1 MFRLHKQKSDKSG
14 ERFDFKFSSFQALQ
28 VPKGWDKLFVS
39 IISVDTG
46 KTITKSS
53 KASVRNGNCRWAEAF
68 SESIW
73 IVRGDSSEVIDECLF
88 KLVVAMGSSRSGFLG
103 EATINLASYISSKST
118 IPLSLPLKKCNHGT
132 VLQVKI
138 QCLTPREKLRDEQW
152 NHTDSYMEDGSL
164 EYDELENKSDVSDST
179 FTRSVGSSSSN
190 HLEGTIHPGEISSRE
205 PSFSASDSRNSF
217 DSLDGSFNRE
227 NYSPQNGIM
236 NSLIGRQDSTGS
248 QTSSPRGS
256 YSLNDSSRSNH
267 SSYTPKVSTSGS
279 HPHNHREDLNRVSRL
294 VPSSPL
300 RNTGSS
306 KDFLEAAE
314 ITIGE
319 LRAEARMWEQNARK
333 LMTDLENLRRELS
346 DQSKHQKLLEVALS
360 TSQAECDS
368 LKQEVEQVKILLEES
383 QMKQG
388 AADNLKFQSKTTENV
403 QKELEDEI
411 KFQSEENA
419 NLALQLKK
427 TQESNIELVS
437 ILQELEETIEKQKVE
452 MNNLSRTKSEFEELG
467 KDDFGFEESSQ
478 INAGKQVLTNQTRKS
493 SDSDRESGIV
503 EHQRRDLHAENR
515 NLELQFQQ
523 LQESHKNLES
533 TILFLKKS
541 LEEKNHEMEIEQ
553 GLRSQSLMDCE
564 AEWRGKL
571 AEKEEKITNLEVKLS
586 EALDGQGLKEMGS
599 GNEGNSNLIR
609 EIEALRLKVQ
619 ELERDCNELT
629 DENLELLFKLKES
642 SKDHSATSNSLLP
655 DHPGKNSPSRHK
667 LEVTSCNYE
676 DELNKKTPTEV
687 HSADHL
693 HFQSVVLGNR
703 CAHLEPQLE
712 AFKDK
717 ASYLDGELSEC
728 RARAEEQEIEIVAL
742 QQQLKHYQ
750 QVEIESKDQPAHAF
764 TESRISESTAAVE
777 MSKLLAELD
786 EQIQLSLGDIKRLY
800 TLKSHA
806 NPHGICGSNDSQI
819 LKSTDLVSQKQQV
832 EIILNNF
839 AQLKQFFREKIAVS
853 DDEYYKEAKDSA
865 VSTDDILD
873 KLEGFKLKELN
884 SPCKEDS
891 DLGKELS
898 AKISEIEKLKSENLL
913 KEDELEA
920 LRHQQKELEAQ
931 VSSVQTEKSQLEENI
946 EIMLREGAVTAKCL
960 DDLRTEIVLL
970 NSNMDSQISANKILV
985 KKSSELES
993 GKQELEVHLSE
1004 LEEENVQ
1011 LSERICGLEAQLRYL
1026 TDERESHRL
1035 ELQNSESQ
1043 AMNFKEEIKRLENE
1057 MEAQKVDM
1065 RQKMDEMQKRWLEV
1079 QEECKYLKIANPKL
1093 QATTENLIEECSM
1106 LQKANGELR
1115 KQKMELHEHCAVL
1128 EAELKESEKVFS
1140 NMVNEVEA
1148 LEEKYSMML
1157 EEIASKEK
1165 ALNLEL
1171 EVLLQENKKQ
1181 KEKLV
1186 LEESLLNQRYLEKTV
1201 EVDNLQREVAHLTE
1215 QISATQDVKEK
1226 TASEA
1231 VLEVSHL
1238 RADKAM
1244 LEAALQDAQG
1254 KLKLSESKLNAMQV
1268 ECETELQGLKE
1279 ELAAAKQKQEILMA
1293 DHEKLL
1299 DLLEDVKSNEDKLK
1313 GTVRG
1318 LELKLKA
1325 SEYQNQ
1331 QLVEEI
1337 SSLKVQLQKTALL
1350 QDEILA
1356 LKKTISETKFEN
1368 ERLEASFQMLSRDY
1382 EELKVE
1388 RTLFVQKISN
1398 SQEAVSDL
1406 EDCRRRKVA
1415 LEEKVLRLQGDLTAK
1430 EAMGTQE
1437 AALKNELAQ
1446 IRRENSQFQ
1455 RKIKYLEEEK
1465 EECLK
1470 KTQALEDE
1478 LKQIKQDQCES
1489 KNSIEENNNL
1499 LSSEKLFTGINQVQ
1513 HHLEENHTQ
1522 IDKSQNCNNE
1532 TSQDK
1537 GVDLLSKIQN
1547 LDNELAEALE
1557 ANDMY
1562 KNQLKSLLSKEV
1574 SYRSAGPEKSTGE
1587 GAARKDGCECKA
1599 SSALETELKELRE
1612 RYFQMSLKYAEVED
1626 QREQLVMQ
1634 LKAAS
1639 GRKRWFS

>member
-53 KASVRNGNCRWAEAF
+53 KASVRNGNCRWTETF

-73 IVRGDSSEVIDECLF
+73 IAQGDTSKVVDECLF

-103 EATINLASYISSKST
+103 ETTINLASYISSKSS
-118 IPLSLPLKKCNHGT
+118 IPLTLPLKKCNHGT

-152 NHTDSYMEDGSL
+152 KDTDSYLEDGSL
-164 EYDELENKSDVSDST
+164 EYDDLENKSDVSDGT

-190 HLEGTIHPGEISSRE
+190 HLESTLHPGELSSRE
-205 PSFSASDSRNSF
+205 ASFSASDSRNSF

-227 NYSPQNGIM
+227 NYSPYNGVM
-236 NSLIGRQDSTGS
+236 SNQIGRQDSTGS
-248 QTSSPRGS
+248 QTSSPHGS
-256 YSLNDSSRSNH
+256 YSFNDSSRSNY
-267 SSYTPKVSTSGS
+267 SFAPKVSTFGS
-279 HPHNHREDLNRVSRL
+279 HPQNHREDLNRVSRL

-300 RNTGSS
+300 RNAGSS
-306 KDFLEAAE
+306 KDPLEAAE

-333 LMTDLENLRRELS
+333 LMIDLENLQKES
-346 DQSKHQKLLEVALS
+346 FDQSKHQKSLEVALS
-360 TSQAECDS
+360 TAQAECDC
-368 LKQEVEQVKILLEES
+368 LKEEVKQVKILLEES
-383 QMKQG
+383 QMKQ
-388 AADNLKFQSKTTENV
+388 AAAKNLKFQTKNTDNV

-411 KFQSEENA
+411 KFQREENA

-452 MNNLSRTKSEFEELG
+452 IDNLSSMKSEFEELG
-467 KDDFGFEESSQ
+467 KADVRFEGSQ
-478 INAGKQVLTNQTRKS
+478 QIDADKQVSEMQMIKS
-493 SDSDRESGIV
+493 SDSDGEIGIV
-503 EHQRRDLHAENR
+503 EHQRRRLHAENG
-515 NLELQFQQ
+515 NLELQFQ
-523 LQESHKNLES
+523 LLHESHRNLES
-533 TILFLKKS
+533 TIQFLEKT

-553 GLRSQSLMDCE
+553 GLMSKSLMDCE

-571 AEKEEKITNLEVKLS
+571 AEKDEKIINLEMKLS
-586 EALDGQGLKEMGS
+586 EALDGQGLKDMGS
-599 GNEGNSNLIR
+599 EKEGNVNLIK
-609 EIEALRLKVQ
+609 EIEALKLKVQ

-642 SKDHSATSNSLLP
+642 RKDHSATSNSLLP
-655 DHPGKNSPSRHK
+655 DHPGKNSLSRHEP
-667 LEVTSCNYE
+667 EVTSRDYE
-676 DELNKKTPTEV
+676 DELNKKHLIEV
-687 HSADHL
+687 PSADHL
-693 HFQSVVLGNR
+693 QIQPVILGNK
-703 CAHLEPQLE
+703 CADLELQLE

-717 ASYLDGELSEC
+717 TSYLDGELSKC
-728 RARAEEQEIEIVAL
+728 RARAEEKEVEYVAL
-742 QQQLKHYQ
+742 QRQFEHYQ
-750 QVEIESKDQPAHAF
+750 QTEIESQDQPGLAV
-764 TESRISESTAAVE
+764 TESRISESPAAIE
-777 MSKLLAELD
+777 ISKLLAELD
-786 EQIQLSLGDIKRLY
+786 EQIRLSLAD
-800 TLKSHA
+800 LKLQYALNSLA
-806 NPHGICGSNDSQI
+806 KPEGTCGSNDSEI
-819 LKSTDLVSQKQQV
+819 LKRTDFISQKQQV

-839 AQLKQFFREKIAVS
+839 VQLKQFFGENSALG
-853 DDEYYKEAKDSA
+853 DEEYSKEAKGSA
-865 VSTDDILD
+865 VSADDILD
-873 KLEGFKLKELN
+873 KLEDYKLKELR
-884 SPCKEDS
+884 SPCEEDS
-891 DLGKELS
+891 DLGQELS
-898 AKISEIEKLKSENLL
+898 EKISEIEKLKSDNLL

-920 LRHQQKELEAQ
+920 LRHQQKELEAL
-931 VSSVQTEKSQLEENI
+931 VSSVQKDKRQLEENI
-946 EIMLREGAVTAKCL
+946 EIMLREGAVAAKCL
-960 DDLRTEIVLL
+960 DDLRSEMMVL

-1026 TDERESHRL
+1026 TDERESRRL
-1035 ELQNSESQ
+1035 ELQDSESQ
-1043 AMNFKEEIKRLENE
+1043 AMNFKEEIIRLENV

-1065 RQKMDEMQKRWLEV
+1065 RQKMEEMQKRWLEV
-1079 QEECKYLKIANPKL
+1079 KEECEHLKIANPKL
-1093 QATTENLIEECSM
+1093 QATSESLIEECSL

-1115 KQKMELHEHCAVL
+1115 KQKMELHEHCTVL
-1128 EAELKESEKVFS
+1128 EAELKESEKAFS

-1148 LEEKYSMML
+1148 LEEKYSTML

-1171 EVLLQENKKQ
+1171 EVLIQENKKQ

-1186 LEESLLNQRYLEKTV
+1186 LEESLLNQKYLEKTAEV
-1201 EVDNLQREVAHLTE
+1201 ENLQKDVAHLTE
-1215 QISATQDVKEK
+1215 QISATQDQKEK

-1238 RADKAM
+1238 RADKRM
-1244 LEAALQDAQG
+1244 LEAALQDVQG
-1254 KLKLSESKLNAMQV
+1254 KLKLSVNKLNALQV
-1268 ECETELQGLKE
+1268 ESETEIQGLKE
-1279 ELAAAKQKQEILMA
+1279 ELAVAKQKQEILMA

-1325 SEYQNQ
+1325 SEYENQ
-1331 QLVEEI
+1331 QLEEEI

-1350 QDEILA
+1350 QDEILT

-1368 ERLEASFQMLSRDY
+1368 EKLEASFQMLSRDH

-1388 RTLFVQKISN
+1388 RTLLVQKISN
-1398 SQEAVSDL
+1398 SQQAVSELD
-1406 EDCRRRKVA
+1406 DCRRRKVA
-1415 LEEKVLRLQGDLTAK
+1415 LEEKVLRLQGDLTAR
-1430 EAMGTQE
+1430 EALGTHE

-1470 KTQALEDE
+1470 KAQGLEEE
-1478 LKQIKQDQCES
+1478 LMQIKQDQCEC
-1489 KNSIEENNNL
+1489 KNSIGENNNL
-1499 LSSEKLFTGINQVQ
+1499 LSSGKLFTEMDQGQ
-1513 HHLEENHTQ
+1513 HHLDENHTQ
-1522 IDKSQNCNNE
+1522 VDNNQNCNNE
-1532 TSQDK
+1532 TSQVT

-1547 LDNELAEALE
+1547 LENELAEALE

-1562 KNQLKSLLSKEV
+1562 KSQLQSLLSKEV
-1574 SYRSAGPEKSTGE
+1574 SFHSDVPEKSTGE
-1587 GAARKDGCECKA
+1587 DRCECKA
-1599 SSALETELKELRE
+1599 SSLETELKELRE
-1612 RYFQMSLKYAEVED
+1612 RYFHMSLKYAEVED

-1639 GRKRWFS
+1639 GRRSWFS

>member
-46 KTITKSS
+46 KTITKSN
-53 KASVRNGNCRWAEAF
+53 KASVRNGNCRWTETF

-73 IVRGDSSEVIDECLF
+73 FARGDTSKVIDECLF

-103 EATINLASYISSKST
+103 EATINLASYISSKSS

-152 NHTDSYMEDGSL
+152 KDTDSYLEDRSL
-164 EYDELENKSDVSDST
+164 EYDDLENKSDVSDGT

-190 HLEGTIHPGEISSRE
+190 HLEGTLQPGELSSRE
-205 PSFSASDSRNSF
+205 ASLSASDSRNSF

-227 NYSPQNGIM
+227 NYSPYNGVM
-236 NSLIGRQDSTGS
+236 SNLIGRQDSTGS
-248 QTSSPRGS
+248 QTSSPHGS
-256 YSLNDSSRSNH
+256 YSFNDSSRSNH
-267 SSYTPKVSTSGS
+267 SSFAPKVSTSGS

-300 RNTGSS
+300 RNAGSS
-306 KDFLEAAE
+306 KDLLEAAE

-333 LMTDLENLRRELS
+333 LMIDLENLQKEFF
-346 DQSKHQKLLEVALS
+346 DQSKHQKNLEVALS
-360 TSQAECDS
+360 RSQAECDC
-368 LKQEVEQVKILLEES
+368 LKEEVEQVKILLEES
-383 QMKQG
+383 
-388 AADNLKFQSKTTENV
+388 AAKNLKFQTKNTDNV
-403 QKELEDEI
+403 QKELEDEM
-411 KFQSEENA
+411 KFQREENA

-452 MNNLSRTKSEFEELG
+452 IDNLSSTKSEFEELE
-467 KDDFGFEESSQ
+467 KDDFEFEGSRQ
-478 INAGKQVLTNQTRKS
+478 KNAGKQVSEKQTIKS

-503 EHQRRDLHAENR
+503 EHQRRGLHAENR
-515 NLELQFQQ
+515 NQELQFQL
-523 LQESHKNLES
+523 LQESHRNLES
-533 TILFLKKS
+533 TIYFLEKTLK
-541 LEEKNHEMEIEQ
+541 EKNNEMEIEQ

-571 AEKEEKITNLEVKLS
+571 AEKEEKIINLEMKLS
-586 EALDGQGLKEMGS
+586 EALDIRVLKEMGS
-599 GNEGNSNLIR
+599 EKEGNFNLIK
-609 EIEALRLKVQ
+609 EIEALKLKVQ

-642 SKDHSATSNSLLP
+642 RKDHSATSNSHLP
-655 DHPGKNSPSRHK
+655 DHPGKNSLSRHK
-667 LEVTSCNYE
+667 PEVTSCDYE
-676 DELNKKTPTEV
+676 DELNKKSLTEV
-687 HSADHL
+687 PSADQL
-693 HFQSVVLGNR
+693 QIQSVVLGNR
-703 CAHLEPQLE
+703 CADLELQLE
-712 AFKDK
+712 AFMNK
-717 ASYLDGELSEC
+717 ASYLDGELSKC
-728 RARAEEQEIEIVAL
+728 RARAEEQEIEIMAL
-742 QQQLKHYQ
+742 QRQLEHYQ
-750 QVEIESKDQPAHAF
+750 QTEIESKDQAALAV
-764 TESRISESTAAVE
+764 TESGIFESPAAVE

-786 EQIQLSLGDIKRLY
+786 EQIQLSLADLKRQYALN
-800 TLKSHA
+800 SHA
-806 NPHGICGSNDSQI
+806 IPEGTCGSDDLEI
-819 LKSTDLVSQKQQV
+819 LKSTDLTSQKQQV
-832 EIILNNF
+832 EIILYNF
-839 AQLKQFFREKIAVS
+839 VQLKQFLGEKSALG
-853 DDEYYKEAKDSA
+853 DEEYSKEATGSA
-865 VSTDDILD
+865 VSADDILD
-873 KLEGFKLKELN
+873 KLEDYKLEL
-884 SPCKEDS
+884 SSLCKEDS

-898 AKISEIEKLKSENLL
+898 EISEIEKLKSDNLL
-913 KEDELEA
+913 KEDELET
-920 LRHQQKELEAQ
+920 LRHHQKELEAQ
-931 VSSVQTEKSQLEENI
+931 VSSVQKDKRQLEENI
-946 EIMLREGAVTAKCL
+946 EIMHREGALTAKCL
-960 DDLRTEIVLL
+960 EDLRGEMMLL
-970 NSNMDSQISANKILV
+970 NSNMDSHISANKILV

-1004 LEEENVQ
+1004 LEEENIQ

-1026 TDERESHRL
+1026 TDERESSRL

-1043 AMNFKEEIKRLENE
+1043 AMNFKEEIIRLENE

-1065 RQKMDEMQKRWLEV
+1065 RQEMEEMKKRWLEV
-1079 QEECKYLKIANPKL
+1079 QEECEYLKLANPKL
-1093 QATTENLIEECSM
+1093 QATTESLIEECSM

-1140 NMVNEVEA
+1140 NMVSEVEA

-1186 LEESLLNQRYLEKTV
+1186 LEESLLKQKYLEKTI

-1215 QISATQDVKEK
+1215 QIPATQDEKEK

-1244 LEAALQDAQG
+1244 LEAALQDVQV
-1254 KLKLSESKLNAMQV
+1254 KHKLSEDKLNALQL
-1268 ECETELQGLKE
+1268 ESETEIQGIKE

-1325 SEYQNQ
+1325 SEYENQ
-1331 QLVEEI
+1331 QLAEEI

-1356 LKKTISETKFEN
+1356 LKKTIGETKFEN
-1368 ERLEASFQMLSRDY
+1368 ERLEASFQMLSRDH

-1398 SQEAVSDL
+1398 SQQAVSELD
-1406 EDCRRRKVA
+1406 DCRRRKVA
-1415 LEEKVLRLQGDLTAK
+1415 LEEKVLRLQGDLTAR
-1430 EAMGTQE
+1430 EALGTQE

-1455 RKIKYLEEEK
+1455 RKIKYLEGEK
-1465 EECLK
+1465 EECLEK
-1470 KTQALEDE
+1470 AQGLEQE

-1489 KNSIEENNNL
+1489 KNSIEENNNP
-1499 LSSEKLFTGINQVQ
+1499 LSSEKLFTEMHQGQHYSDENQ
-1513 HHLEENHTQ
+1513 TQ
-1522 IDKSQNCNNE
+1522 VYNNQNCYNE
-1532 TSQDK
+1532 ASQVT

-1547 LDNELAEALE
+1547 LENELAEALE

-1562 KNQLKSLLSKEV
+1562 KAQLKSLLSKEESFHSDV
-1574 SYRSAGPEKSTGE
+1574 PEKSTGE
-1587 GAARKDGCECKA
+1587 EAARKDRCDCTA
-1599 SSALETELKELRE
+1599 SALETELKELRE
-1612 RYFQMSLKYAEVED
+1612 RYFHMSLKYAEVED

-1639 GRKRWFS
+1639 GRRSWFS